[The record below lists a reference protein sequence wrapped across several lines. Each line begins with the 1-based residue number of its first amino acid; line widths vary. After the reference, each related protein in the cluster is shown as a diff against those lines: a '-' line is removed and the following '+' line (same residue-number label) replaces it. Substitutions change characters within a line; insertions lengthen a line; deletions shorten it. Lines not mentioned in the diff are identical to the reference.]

1 MKLVSALILPLNF
14 PNATVFV
21 SQCRHKLNTPFYV
34 YGHCRQF
41 PEGKWQTTY
50 RNSRTLGINMT
61 RIYSSMKAIFASVF
75 PSLSLLDS
83 SVTAGSIDQ
92 RKLSIGSKEH
102 PWFIVLISDLSC
114 KERHKSWLY
123 WLEISE
129 QVFNIRT
136 DWHVGLLSC
145 F

>member
-83 SVTAGSIDQ
+83 ERNRRLNRSAEVINCKQRAPMIHSSDQ
-92 RKLSIGSKEH
+92 
-102 PWFIVLISDLSC
+102 
-114 KERHKSWLY
+114 
-123 WLEISE
+123 
-129 QVFNIRT
+129 
-136 DWHVGLLSC
+136 
-145 F
+145 